1 MMKLNMQKYYFKFH
15 FNYIAL
21 AFSFFVYFSTFSQN
35 LNSNSTGSF
44 LYYPTSSL
52 PPVKV
57 FYHIPQGDISLM
69 PIIFSFHGASRNAD
83 DYRDYWISMSNSNK
97 FMVFAPEFSS
107 QKYPGL
113 GDNYLMGNVF
123 DDGDNPTEN
132 EFNEFSEWTFSVID
146 DIFDFI
152 VNQVSGTQERYNA
165 WGHSGGAQFLHR
177 FAFFVPNSKLNIGVC
192 SNAGWYTVPESNID
206 FPYGIGLP
214 FTSNEINL
222 PDFILQNYPSYQI
235 SLNKFFQ
242 KELVI
247 HLGTDDNDSNS
258 SGLRH
263 NNVVDSQQGDNRYD
277 RGNYFFST
285 SNSISNQLLLPF
297 NWIKSEIAGV
307 GHQAQLMANDALKF
321 IVKES
326 LINDNKIKE
335 PDFVIYPNP
344 AQTNVNFLG
353 LISPVNVTVYDMLG
367 KRQLQSEVINSLDVS
382 KLRSGLYVLEIKNE
396 NIAKSFNILK
406 R

>member
-1 MMKLNMQKYYFKFH
+1 MKLNMQKFYFKFH
-15 FNYIAL
+15 FKNIVL
-21 AFSFFVYFSTFSQN
+21 AFSFFVFFSTFSQN

-44 LYYPTSSL
+44 IYYPISGL
-52 PPVKV
+52 PSVKV
-57 FYHIPQGDISLM
+57 FYHIPQGDITSM

-97 FMVFAPEFSS
+97 FMVFAPKFSD
-107 QKYPGL
+107 KNFPG
-113 GDNYLMGNVF
+113 GDVYNLGNVF

-152 VNQVSGTQERYNA
+152 VNQVSGSQERYNA
-165 WGHSGGAQFLHR
+165 WGHSGGAQFLQR

-258 SGLRH
+258 PGLRH
-263 NNVVDSQQGDNRYD
+263 NNVVDSQQGNNRYD

-297 NWIKSEIAGV
+297 NWIKSEIDGV
-307 GHQAQLMANDALKF
+307 GHQAQLMANEALKF
-321 IVKES
+321 IIKES
-326 LINDNKIKE
+326 LNSDHKIE
-335 PDFVIYPNP
+335 ELDFVIYPNP
-344 AQTNVNFLG
+344 AETKVNFIG
-353 LISPVNVTVYDMLG
+353 LISPVKVTVFDMLG
-367 KRQLQSEVINSLDVS
+367 KRQLQSEVIYSLDVS
-382 KLRSGLYVLEIKNE
+382 SLKPGLYMVVIKNE
-396 NIAKSFNILK
+396 NSTKVFKILK
-406 R
+406 K

>member
-1 MMKLNMQKYYFKFH
+1 
-15 FNYIAL
+15 
-21 AFSFFVYFSTFSQN
+21 
-35 LNSNSTGSF
+35 
-44 LYYPTSSL
+44 
-52 PPVKV
+52 
-57 FYHIPQGDISLM
+57 
-69 PIIFSFHGASRNAD
+69 
-83 DYRDYWISMSNSNK
+83 
-97 FMVFAPEFSS
+97 MVFAPKFSD
-107 QKYPGL
+107 KNFPG
-113 GDNYLMGNVF
+113 GDVYNLGNVF

-152 VNQVSGTQERYNA
+152 VNQVSGSQERYNA
-165 WGHSGGAQFLHR
+165 WGHSGGAQFLQR

-214 FTSNEINL
+214 FTSNDINL

-242 KELVI
+242 RELVI

-263 NNVVDSQQGDNRYD
+263 NNVVDSQQGNNRYD

-326 LINDNKIKE
+326 LTNDYKIKDL
-335 PDFVIYPNP
+335 DFVIYPNP
-344 AQTNVNFLG
+344 VQTKVNFLG
-353 LISPVNVTVYDMLG
+353 LTSPVKVTVYDILG

-382 KLRSGLYVLEIKNE
+382 KLRPGLYVVEIKNE
-396 NIAKSFNILK
+396 NITKSFNILK

>member
-1 MMKLNMQKYYFKFH
+1 MKLNMQKFYFKFH
-15 FNYIAL
+15 FKNIVL
-21 AFSFFVYFSTFSQN
+21 AFSFFVFFSTFSQN

-44 LYYPTSSL
+44 TYYPISGL
-52 PPVKV
+52 PSVKV
-57 FYHIPQGDISLM
+57 FYHIPQGDITSM
-69 PIIFSFHGASRNAD
+69 PIIFSFHGSSRNAD
-83 DYRDYWISMSNSNK
+83 DYRDYWISMSDSNK
-97 FMVFAPEFSS
+97 FMVFAPRFSD
-107 QKYPGL
+107 KNFPG
-113 GDNYLMGNVF
+113 GDVYNLGNVF

-152 VNQVSGTQERYNA
+152 VNQVSGSQERYNA
-165 WGHSGGAQFLHR
+165 WGHSGGAQFLQR

-258 SGLRH
+258 PGLRH
-263 NNVVDSQQGDNRYD
+263 NNVVDSQQGNNRYD

-285 SNSISNQLLLPF
+285 SNSI
-297 NWIKSEIAGV
+297 
-307 GHQAQLMANDALKF
+307 
-321 IVKES
+321 
-326 LINDNKIKE
+326 
-335 PDFVIYPNP
+335 
-344 AQTNVNFLG
+344 
-353 LISPVNVTVYDMLG
+353 
-367 KRQLQSEVINSLDVS
+367 
-382 KLRSGLYVLEIKNE
+382 
-396 NIAKSFNILK
+396 
-406 R
+406 

>member
-1 MMKLNMQKYYFKFH
+1 MKLNMQKFYFKFH
-15 FNYIAL
+15 FKNIVL
-21 AFSFFVYFSTFSQN
+21 AFSFFVFFSTFSQN

-44 LYYPTSSL
+44 TYYPISGL
-52 PPVKV
+52 PSVKV
-57 FYHIPQGDISLM
+57 FYHIPQGDITSM

-97 FMVFAPEFSS
+97 FMVFAPKFSD
-107 QKYPGL
+107 KNFPG
-113 GDNYLMGNVF
+113 GDVYNLGNVF

-152 VNQVSGTQERYNA
+152 VNQVSGSQERYNA
-165 WGHSGGAQFLHR
+165 WGHSGGAQFLQR

-214 FTSNEINL
+214 FTSNDINL

-242 KELVI
+242 RELVI

-263 NNVVDSQQGDNRYD
+263 NNVVDSQQGNNRYD

-326 LINDNKIKE
+326 LTNDYKIKDL
-335 PDFVIYPNP
+335 DFVIYPNP
-344 AQTNVNFLG
+344 VQTKVNFLG
-353 LISPVNVTVYDMLG
+353 LTSPVKVTVYDILG
-367 KRQLQSEVINSLDVS
+367 KRQLQSEVINSLDIS
-382 KLRSGLYVLEIKNE
+382 KLRPGLYVVEIKNE
-396 NIAKSFNILK
+396 NITKSFNFLK

>member
-1 MMKLNMQKYYFKFH
+1 MKLNMQKFYFKFH
-15 FNYIAL
+15 FKNIVL
-21 AFSFFVYFSTFSQN
+21 AFSFFVFFSTFSQN

-44 LYYPTSSL
+44 VYYPISGL
-52 PPVKV
+52 PSVKV
-57 FYHIPQGDISLM
+57 FYHIPQGDITSM

-97 FMVFAPEFSS
+97 FMVFAPKFSD
-107 QKYPGL
+107 KNFPG
-113 GDNYLMGNVF
+113 GDVYNLGNVF

-152 VNQVSGTQERYNA
+152 VNQVSGSQERYNA
-165 WGHSGGAQFLHR
+165 WGHSGGAQFLQR

-214 FTSNEINL
+214 FTSNDINL

-242 KELVI
+242 RELVI

-263 NNVVDSQQGDNRYD
+263 NNVVDSQQGNNRYD

-326 LINDNKIKE
+326 LTNDYKIKDL
-335 PDFVIYPNP
+335 DFVIYPNP
-344 AQTNVNFLG
+344 VQTKVNFLG
-353 LISPVNVTVYDMLG
+353 LTSPVKVTVYDILG
-367 KRQLQSEVINSLDVS
+367 KRQLQSEVINSLDIS
-382 KLRSGLYVLEIKNE
+382 KLRPGLYVVEIKNE
-396 NIAKSFNILK
+396 NITKSFNFLK

>member
-1 MMKLNMQKYYFKFH
+1 MKLNMQKFYFKFH
-15 FNYIAL
+15 FKNIVL
-21 AFSFFVYFSTFSQN
+21 AFSFFVFFSTFSQN

-44 LYYPTSSL
+44 TYYPISGL
-52 PPVKV
+52 PSVKV
-57 FYHIPQGDISLM
+57 FYHIPQGDITSM
-69 PIIFSFHGASRNAD
+69 PIIFSFHGSSRNAD
-83 DYRDYWISMSNSNK
+83 DYRDYWISMSDSNK
-97 FMVFAPEFSS
+97 FMVFAPRFSD
-107 QKYPGL
+107 KNFPG
-113 GDNYLMGNVF
+113 GDVYNLGNVF

-152 VNQVSGTQERYNA
+152 VNQVSGSQERYNA
-165 WGHSGGAQFLHR
+165 WGHSGGAQFLQR

-258 SGLRH
+258 PGLRH
-263 NNVVDSQQGDNRYD
+263 NNVVDSQQGNNRYD

-285 SNSISNQLLLPF
+285 SNSISNQLLLSF
-297 NWIKSEIAGV
+297 NWIKSDIDGV

-321 IVKES
+321 IIKES
-326 LINDNKIKE
+326 LTSDHKIE
-335 PDFVIYPNP
+335 ELDFVIYPNP
-344 AQTNVNFLG
+344 AEIKVNFIG
-353 LISPVNVTVYDMLG
+353 LISPVKVTVFDMLG
-367 KRQLQSEVINSLDVS
+367 KRQLQSEVIYSLDVS
-382 KLRSGLYVLEIKNE
+382 SLKPGLYMVEIKNE
-396 NIAKSFNILK
+396 NSAKVFNILK
-406 R
+406 K

>member
-1 MMKLNMQKYYFKFH
+1 MKLNMQKFYFKFH
-15 FNYIAL
+15 FKNIVL
-21 AFSFFVYFSTFSQN
+21 AFSFFVFFSTFSQN

-44 LYYPTSSL
+44 IYYPISGL
-52 PPVKV
+52 PSVKV
-57 FYHIPQGDISLM
+57 FYHIPQGDITSM

-97 FMVFAPEFSS
+97 FMVFAPKFSD
-107 QKYPGL
+107 KNFPG
-113 GDNYLMGNVF
+113 GDVYNLGNVF

-152 VNQVSGTQERYNA
+152 VNQVSGSQERYNA
-165 WGHSGGAQFLHR
+165 WGHSGGAQFLQR

-214 FTSNEINL
+214 FTSNDINL

-242 KELVI
+242 RELVI

-263 NNVVDSQQGDNRYD
+263 NNVVDSQQGNNRYD

-297 NWIKSEIAGV
+297 NWIKSEIDGV
-307 GHQAQLMANDALKF
+307 GHQAQLMANEALKF
-321 IVKES
+321 IIKES
-326 LINDNKIKE
+326 LNSDHKIE
-335 PDFVIYPNP
+335 ELDFVIYPNP
-344 AQTNVNFLG
+344 AETKVNFIG
-353 LISPVNVTVYDMLG
+353 LISPVKVTVFDMLG
-367 KRQLQSEVINSLDVS
+367 KRQLQSEVIYSLDVS
-382 KLRSGLYVLEIKNE
+382 SLKPGLYMVVIKNE
-396 NIAKSFNILK
+396 NSTKVFKILK
-406 R
+406 K

>member
-1 MMKLNMQKYYFKFH
+1 MKLNMQKFYFKFH
-15 FNYIAL
+15 FKNIVL
-21 AFSFFVYFSTFSQN
+21 AFSFFVFFSTFSQN

-44 LYYPTSSL
+44 VYYPISGL
-52 PPVKV
+52 PSVKV
-57 FYHIPQGDISLM
+57 FYHIPQGDITSM

-97 FMVFAPEFSS
+97 FMVFAPKFSD
-107 QKYPGL
+107 KNFPG
-113 GDNYLMGNVF
+113 GDVYNLGNVF

-152 VNQVSGTQERYNA
+152 VNQVSGSQERYNA
-165 WGHSGGAQFLHR
+165 WGHSGGAQFLQR

-214 FTSNEINL
+214 FTSNDINL

-242 KELVI
+242 RELVI

-263 NNVVDSQQGDNRYD
+263 NNVVDSQQGNNRYD

-326 LINDNKIKE
+326 LTNDYKIKDL
-335 PDFVIYPNP
+335 DFVIYPNP
-344 AQTNVNFLG
+344 VQTKVNFLG
-353 LISPVNVTVYDMLG
+353 LTSPVKVTVYDILG

-382 KLRSGLYVLEIKNE
+382 KLRPGLYVVEIKNE
-396 NIAKSFNILK
+396 NITKSFNILK

>member
-1 MMKLNMQKYYFKFH
+1 MQKFYFKFH
-15 FNYIAL
+15 FKNIVL
-21 AFSFFVYFSTFSQN
+21 AFSFFVFFSTFSQN

-44 LYYPTSSL
+44 IYYPISGL
-52 PPVKV
+52 PSVKV
-57 FYHIPQGDISLM
+57 FYHIPQGDITSM
-69 PIIFSFHGASRNAD
+69 PIIFSFHGSSRNAD
-83 DYRDYWISMSNSNK
+83 DYRDYWISMSDSNK
-97 FMVFAPEFSS
+97 FMVFAPRFSD
-107 QKYPGL
+107 KNFPG
-113 GDNYLMGNVF
+113 GDVYNLGNVF

-152 VNQVSGTQERYNA
+152 VNQVSGSQERYNA
-165 WGHSGGAQFLHR
+165 WGHSGGAQFLQR

-258 SGLRH
+258 PGLRH
-263 NNVVDSQQGDNRYD
+263 NNVVDSQQGNNRYD

-285 SNSISNQLLLPF
+285 SNSISNQLLLSF
-297 NWIKSEIAGV
+297 NWIKSDIDGV

-321 IVKES
+321 IIKES
-326 LINDNKIKE
+326 LTSDHKIE
-335 PDFVIYPNP
+335 ELDFVIYPNP
-344 AQTNVNFLG
+344 AEIKVNFIG
-353 LISPVNVTVYDMLG
+353 LISPVKVTVFDMLG
-367 KRQLQSEVINSLDVS
+367 KRQLQSEVIYSLDVS
-382 KLRSGLYVLEIKNE
+382 SLKPGLYMVVIKNE
-396 NIAKSFNILK
+396 NSTKVFKILK
-406 R
+406 K

>member
-1 MMKLNMQKYYFKFH
+1 MKLNMQKFYFKFH
-15 FNYIAL
+15 FKNIVL
-21 AFSFFVYFSTFSQN
+21 AFSFFVFFSTFSQN

-44 LYYPTSSL
+44 VYYPISGL
-52 PPVKV
+52 PSVKV
-57 FYHIPQGDISLM
+57 FYHIPQGDITLM

-97 FMVFAPEFSS
+97 FMVFAPKFSD
-107 QKYPGL
+107 KNFPG
-113 GDNYLMGNVF
+113 GDVYNLGNVF

-152 VNQVSGTQERYNA
+152 VNQVSSTQERYNA

-214 FTSNEINL
+214 FTSNDINL

-242 KELVI
+242 RELVI

-258 SGLRH
+258 PGLRH
-263 NNVVDSQQGDNRYD
+263 NNVVDSQQGNNRYD

-326 LINDNKIKE
+326 LTNDYKIKDL
-335 PDFVIYPNP
+335 DFVIYPNP
-344 AQTNVNFLG
+344 VQTKVNFLG
-353 LISPVNVTVYDMLG
+353 LTSPVKVTVYDILG

-382 KLRSGLYVLEIKNE
+382 KLRPGLYVVEIKNE
-396 NIAKSFNILK
+396 NITKSFNILK